1 MIKMKC
7 QWFQLT
13 AGNHREDP
21 HQTGRLP
28 AAGFRHSKCAA
39 AAHPLQV
46 IHEHD
51 SGRTKLIVL
60 TISTAVWWRCHS
72 SSASTRSAD
81 SVAGIR
87 SFPVMRRIN
96 VGHQRKKIVKKHPV
110 DPQPLEHGVI
120 APREL
125 NDGQAPFSV
134 SHHRMVH
141 PNSVVDCFGCS
152 TGTTRGDTGSAASD
166 WPWALTKKWRFIA
179 CWSVLSKREARFL
192 QTGCHLL
199 WFASFGWK
207 RYYLPN

>member
-39 AAHPLQV
+39 AAILCKSFMNTILDATNWLFWQFPQRSDEDV
-46 IHEHD
+46 
-51 SGRTKLIVL
+51 IVL
-60 TISTAVWWRCHS
+60 QRQHDPLIASLAFGPSLWCGEWTRGISAK
-72 SSASTRSAD
+72 
-81 SVAGIR
+81 I
-87 SFPVMRRIN
+87 
-96 VGHQRKKIVKKHPV
+96 IVKMHPV

-125 NDGQAPFSV
+125 NDGQALFSV

-166 WPWALTKKWRFIA
+166 WPWA
-179 CWSVLSKREARFL
+179 
-192 QTGCHLL
+192 
-199 WFASFGWK
+199 
-207 RYYLPN
+207 